1 MTRDLKDYIMCSSTK
16 VLCVT
21 LTVGSQVFYQIL
33 GFFTIIL
40 QGLKRAG
47 DVKMCPFSLV
57 IHMKKKDQ
65 TQSFQ
70 NAFMPS
76 LLEFLKI
83 SL

>member
-1 MTRDLKDYIMCSSTK
+1 MTRDLKDYILCSSTK

-70 NAFMPS
+70 NTS